1 MLKKNNYYYLINQ
14 IIKIMAE
21 KVSTDFAFKILLL
34 GDSSVGKTCF
44 IKRYTDNTFQDA
56 YLSTIGFDFK
66 FKFITLDNGK
76 TVKVQL
82 WDTAGQERFRTI
94 AKSYYKGAH
103 GIVLIYD
110 VTNRKTFD
118 NIRKW
123 LNQINNEASNKISI
137 ILVANKIDC
146 EERQVSA
153 EEGESLAK
161 ANNLPIFE
169 ASAKESINVEESFKF
184 LIEKINEHI
193 EEFNNTTQTTTQLNN
208 KSKPQKKGCC

>member
-1 MLKKNNYYYLINQ
+1 MS
-14 IIKIMAE
+14 E
-21 KVSTDFAFKILLL
+21 STDFAFKILLL

-44 IKRYTDNTFQDA
+44 LKRYTDNTFQDA

-66 FKFITLDNGK
+66 FKFVTLESGK

-110 VTNRKTFD
+110 VTNRKTYD

-123 LNQINNEASNKISI
+123 LNQIKDEASNKISI
-137 ILVANKIDC
+137 ILVANKIDS
-146 EERQVSA
+146 EERQVSV
-153 EEGESLAK
+153 EEGETLAK
-161 ANNLPIFE
+161 ASNLPIFE
-169 ASAKESINVEESFKF
+169 ASAKDSINVEESFKF
-184 LIEKINEHI
+184 LIEQINENI
-193 EEFNNTTQTTTQLNN
+193 GDFTPTQTSTQLNSKN
-208 KSKPQKKGCC
+208 KSQKKGCC

>member
-1 MLKKNNYYYLINQ
+1 
-14 IIKIMAE
+14 MADKE
-21 KVSTDFAFKILLL
+21 STEVTYKVLLL

-44 IKRYTDNTFQDA
+44 LKRYIDNTFQDA

-66 FKFITLDNGK
+66 FKNVTLKDGK
-76 TVKVQL
+76 KVKIQL

-110 VTNRKTFD
+110 VTSKRTYE

-123 LNQINNEASNKISI
+123 LNQIKEEASSRISI

-146 EERQVSA
+146 EEEREVTK
-153 EEGESLAK
+153 EEGENLAK
-161 ANNLPIFE
+161 TSGLTLFE
-169 ASAKESINVEESFKF
+169 ASAKDSINVNESFQD
-184 LIEKINEHI
+184 LIEKISEKYANI
-193 EEFNNTTQTTTQLNN
+193 NSNTTKLNN
-208 KSKPQKKGCC
+208 SKNEKKGCC

>member
-1 MLKKNNYYYLINQ
+1 MSENDNSDLTI
-14 IIKIMAE
+14 
-21 KVSTDFAFKILLL
+21 KILLL

-44 IKRYTDNTFQDA
+44 LKRYTDNTFQDA

-66 FKFITLDNGK
+66 FKFVTLDNGK

-103 GIVLIYD
+103 GIILIYD
-110 VTNRKTFD
+110 VTNRKTFE

-123 LNQINNEASNKISI
+123 LNQISNEASNKISI

-146 EERQVSA
+146 EEERQISV
-153 EEGESLAK
+153 EEGESLANE
-161 ANNLPIFE
+161 NNLPIFE
-169 ASAKESINVEESFKF
+169 ASAKDSINVEESFKF
-184 LIEKINEHI
+184 LIEKINENI
-193 EEFNNTTQTTTQLNN
+193 GEFNSTQKSTQLNTQN
-208 KSKPQKKGCC
+208 TPTKKSCC

>member
-1 MLKKNNYYYLINQ
+1 MTEGL
-14 IIKIMAE
+14 E
-21 KVSTDFAFKILLL
+21 FAFKMLLL

-44 IKRYTDNTFQDA
+44 LKRYTDNTFQDA

-66 FKFITLDNGK
+66 YKFVTLEEGK

-82 WDTAGQERFRTI
+82 WDTAGEERFRTI

-110 VTNRKTFD
+110 VTNRKTYD

-123 LNQINNEASNKISI
+123 MNQIKDDSSSNISI

-146 EERQVSA
+146 ENEFRQVTK
-153 EEGESLAK
+153 EEGEVLAK
-161 ANNLPIFE
+161 NNNLPIFE
-169 ASAKESINVEESFKF
+169 ASAKDNINVEESFKY
-184 LIEKINEHI
+184 LIEEINKKISH
-193 EEFNNTTQTTTQLNN
+193 FTVQTTTKLNN
-208 KSKPQKKGCC
+208 DNKNIKQEKKGCC

>member
-1 MLKKNNYYYLINQ
+1 MTEN
-14 IIKIMAE
+14 
-21 KVSTDFAFKILLL
+21 TDFAFKILLL

-44 IKRYTDNTFQDA
+44 LKRYTDNTFQDA

-66 FKFITLDNGK
+66 FKFVTLENGK

-103 GIVLIYD
+103 GIILIYD

-123 LNQINNEASNKISI
+123 LNQIKDEASNKISI

-146 EERQVSA
+146 EDEIRTV
-153 EEGESLAK
+153 
-161 ANNLPIFE
+161 NFICN
-169 ASAKESINVEESFKF
+169 
-184 LIEKINEHI
+184 
-193 EEFNNTTQTTTQLNN
+193 
-208 KSKPQKKGCC
+208 

>member
-1 MLKKNNYYYLINQ
+1 MTEGL
-14 IIKIMAE
+14 E
-21 KVSTDFAFKILLL
+21 FAFKILLL

-44 IKRYTDNTFQDA
+44 LKRYTDNTFQDA

-66 FKFITLDNGK
+66 YKFVTLEEGK

-82 WDTAGQERFRTI
+82 WDTAGEERFKTI

-110 VTNRKTFD
+110 VTNRKTYE

-123 LNQINNEASNKISI
+123 MNQIKDDSSSNISI

-146 EERQVSA
+146 ENEFRQVIK
-153 EEGESLAK
+153 EEGEVLAK
-161 ANNLPIFE
+161 NNNLPIFE
-169 ASAKESINVEESFKF
+169 ASAKDNINVEESFKY
-184 LIEKINEHI
+184 LIEEINKKISH
-193 EEFNNTTQTTTQLNN
+193 FTVQTTTKLNN
-208 KSKPQKKGCC
+208 DNKNIKQEKKGCC

>member
-1 MLKKNNYYYLINQ
+1 MT
-14 IIKIMAE
+14 E
-21 KVSTDFAFKILLL
+21 GSEFAFKILLL

-44 IKRYTDNTFQDA
+44 LKRYTENTFQDA

-66 FKFITLDNGK
+66 YKFVTLEEGK

-82 WDTAGQERFRTI
+82 WDTAGEERFRTI

-110 VTNRKTFD
+110 VTNRKTYE

-123 LNQINNEASNKISI
+123 MNQIKDDSSSNISI

-146 EERQVSA
+146 ENEFRQVTK
-153 EEGESLAK
+153 EEGEVLAK
-161 ANNLPIFE
+161 NNNLPIFE
-169 ASAKESINVEESFKF
+169 ASAKDNINVEESFKY
-184 LIEKINEHI
+184 LIEEINKKISH
-193 EEFNNTTQTTTQLNN
+193 FTVQTTTKLNN
-208 KSKPQKKGCC
+208 DNKNIKQEKKGCC

>member
-1 MLKKNNYYYLINQ
+1 MS
-14 IIKIMAE
+14 E
-21 KVSTDFAFKILLL
+21 STDFAFKILLL

-44 IKRYTDNTFQDA
+44 LKRYTDNTFQDA

-66 FKFITLDNGK
+66 FKFVQLESGK

-103 GIVLIYD
+103 GIILIYD

-123 LNQINNEASNKISI
+123 LNQIKDEASTKISI

-146 EERQVSA
+146 EDDIRTVTK
-153 EEGESLAK
+153 EEGEELAK
-161 ANNLPIFE
+161 SAGLPIFE
-169 ASAKESINVEESFKF
+169 ASAKDSINVNESFQF
-184 LIEKINEHI
+184 LIEKIDENITNINEQI
-193 EEFNNTTQTTTQLNN
+193 TTKLNN
-208 KSKPQKKGCC
+208 NQNNKKGCC

>member
-1 MLKKNNYYYLINQ
+1 
-14 IIKIMAE
+14 MADKE
-21 KVSTDFAFKILLL
+21 STEVTYKVLLL

-44 IKRYTDNTFQDA
+44 LKRYIDNTFQDA

-66 FKFITLDNGK
+66 FKNVTLKDGK
-76 TVKVQL
+76 KVKIQL

-110 VTNRKTFD
+110 VTSKRTYE

-123 LNQINNEASNKISI
+123 LNQIKEEASSRISI

-146 EERQVSA
+146 EEEREVTK
-153 EEGESLAK
+153 EEGENLAK
-161 ANNLPIFE
+161 TSGLTLFE
-169 ASAKESINVEESFKF
+169 ASAKDSINVNESFQD
-184 LIEKINEHI
+184 LIEKISEKYGNINSNTNKKKKKKNE
-193 EEFNNTTQTTTQLNN
+193 
-208 KSKPQKKGCC
+208 KKGCC